1 MIPRSARAA
10 GSEAGADTVSPVTS
24 PEPASAA
31 PAPGGRLPVDGSYPP
46 EHHVL
51 RDLRLESEAG
61 PDLTARGWIDVG
73 DALRG
78 PTDLAHPGALATL
91 VDAVGGGLAATA
103 ARPDWI
109 ATADLTMHI
118 IPRPGVTRVQ
128 ATGRVLRAGRTTV
141 VIEVDIT
148 SADGDTLG
156 MATMTFAILPRRDG
170 NPVIDPVAATRRTTM
185 ALADSGF
192 TQSIEATTGLRVLD
206 DATGTVH
213 LPLTDYVRNTLGAV
227 QGGMM
232 AMTAAVA
239 AERALSSAADAHID
253 VVDLQVTY
261 LALAK
266 VGPVASTVR
275 ILDVQPD
282 FATAHVELTDAGAAD
297 GRVTTTVRARG
308 VRLRVPAS

>member
-1 MIPRSARAA
+1 M
-10 GSEAGADTVSPVTS
+10 TS
-24 PEPASAA
+24 PEAASTASAA
-31 PAPGGRLPVDGSYPP
+31 SGLIPVDGSYPP
-46 EHHVL
+46 DHHVL

-61 PDLTARGWIDVG
+61 PDLTARGWIDVS
-73 DALRG
+73 DSLRG
-78 PTDLAHPGALATL
+78 PTQLPLPGALATL

-118 IPRPGVTRVQ
+118 VPCPGVTRVQ
-128 ATGRVLRAGRTTV
+128 AAGRVLRAGRTTV
-141 VIEVDIT
+141 VIAVDIT
-148 SADGDTLG
+148 STAGDALG

-185 ALADSGF
+185 ARAGSGF
-192 TQSIEATTGLRVLD
+192 TQSLESTTGLRVLD
-206 DATGTVH
+206 DRAGAVQ

-239 AERALSSAADAHID
+239 AERALSAAANAHMD

-275 ILDVQPD
+275 VLDVQSD
-282 FATAHVELTDAGAAD
+282 FATAHVELTDAGAD
-297 GRVTTTVRARG
+297 GRVTTIVRARG
-308 VRLRVPAS
+308 VRVPVVAP

>member
-1 MIPRSARAA
+1 M
-10 GSEAGADTVSPVTS
+10 TS

-31 PAPGGRLPVDGSYPP
+31 PPPSGLLPADSSYPP

-61 PDLTARGWIDVG
+61 PDLTARGWIDVST
-73 DALRG
+73 ALRG
-78 PTDLAHPGALATL
+78 PTNLPHPGGLATL

-109 ATADLTMHI
+109 ATADLTMHVV
-118 IPRPGVTRVQ
+118 PCPGVTRVQ
-128 ATGRVLRAGRTTV
+128 AAGRVLRAGRTTV
-141 VIEVDIT
+141 VLEVEMT
-148 SADGDTLG
+148 SSEGDALG

-170 NPVIDPVAATRRTTM
+170 NPIIDPVAATRRTTM
-185 ALADSGF
+185 AHADSGF
-192 TQSIEATTGLRVLD
+192 TNSLESTTGLRVID
-206 DATGTVH
+206 AATGAVQ

-239 AERALSSAADAHID
+239 AERAMSTAAGTHID

-266 VGPVASTVR
+266 VGPVASTVG
-275 ILDVQPD
+275 ILDVHPD
-282 FATAHVELTDAGAAD
+282 FATAHVELTDAGAD
-297 GRVTTTVRARG
+297 GRFTTIVRARG
-308 VRLRVPAS
+308 VRVPEVTS

>member
-1 MIPRSARAA
+1 M
-10 GSEAGADTVSPVTS
+10 TS
-24 PEPASAA
+24 PEAASTASAA
-31 PAPGGRLPVDGSYPP
+31 SGLIPVDGPYPP
-46 EHHVL
+46 DHHVL

-61 PDLTARGWIDVG
+61 PDLTARGWIDVS
-73 DALRG
+73 DSLRG
-78 PTDLAHPGALATL
+78 PTQLPHPGALATL

-118 IPRPGVTRVQ
+118 VPCPGVTRVQ
-128 ATGRVLRAGRTTV
+128 AAGRVLRAGRTTV
-141 VIEVDIT
+141 VIAVDIT
-148 SADGDTLG
+148 STAGDALG

-185 ALADSGF
+185 ARAGSGF
-192 TQSIEATTGLRVLD
+192 TQSLESTTGLRVLD
-206 DATGTVH
+206 DRAGAVQ

-239 AERALSSAADAHID
+239 AERALSAAANAHMD

-275 ILDVQPD
+275 VLDVQSD
-282 FATAHVELTDAGAAD
+282 FATAHVELTDAGAD
-297 GRVTTTVRARG
+297 GRVTTIVRARG
-308 VRLRVPAS
+308 VRVPVVAP

>member
-1 MIPRSARAA
+1 M
-10 GSEAGADTVSPVTS
+10 TS
-24 PEPASAA
+24 PKPDSAASATS
-31 PAPGGRLPVDGSYPP
+31 GLIPVDGPYPP

-61 PDLTARGWIDVG
+61 PDLTARGWIDVS
-73 DALRG
+73 DSLRG
-78 PTDLAHPGALATL
+78 PTDLAHPGVLATL

-118 IPRPGVTRVQ
+118 VPCPGVTRVQ
-128 ATGRVLRAGRTTV
+128 AAGRVLRAGRTTV
-141 VIEVDIT
+141 VIAVDIT
-148 SADGDTLG
+148 SAEGDALG

-185 ALADSGF
+185 ARADSGF
-192 TQSIEATTGLRVLD
+192 TQSLESTTGLRVLD
-206 DATGTVH
+206 DGTGAVH

-239 AERALSSAADAHID
+239 AERALSVAANAHMD

-275 ILDVQPD
+275 VLEVQPD
-282 FATAHVELTDAGAAD
+282 FATAHVELTDAGAD
-297 GRVTTTVRARG
+297 GRVTTIVRARG
-308 VRLRVPAS
+308 VRVPVVAS

>member
-1 MIPRSARAA
+1 MTSTEP
-10 GSEAGADTVSPVTS
+10 VSV
-24 PEPASAA
+24 A
-31 PAPGGRLPVDGSYPP
+31 PAPGGLIPVDGPYPP
-46 EHHVL
+46 AQHVL

-61 PDLTARGWIDVG
+61 PDLTARGSIDIS

-78 PTDLAHPGALATL
+78 PTDLPHPGALATL

-109 ATADLTMHI
+109 ATADLTMHLV
-118 IPRPGVTRVQ
+118 PCPGVTRVQ
-128 ATGRVLRAGRTTV
+128 AAGRVLRAGRTTV
-141 VIEVDIT
+141 VLEVDMT
-148 SADGDTLG
+148 SDEGDVLG
-156 MATMTFAILPRRDG
+156 VASMTFAILPRRDG
-170 NPVIDPVAATRRTTM
+170 NPIIDPEAATRRTTM
-185 ALADSGF
+185 ARPDSGF
-192 TQSIEATTGLRVLD
+192 TQSLETATGLRVLD
-206 DATGTVH
+206 DTTGSVH

-239 AERALSSAADAHID
+239 AERALSAAAQTRID
-253 VVDLQVTY
+253 IVDLQVTY

-275 ILDVQPD
+275 VLDLQPD
-282 FATAHVELTDAGAAD
+282 SGTAHVELTDAGAD

-308 VRLRVPAS
+308 VRVEAETS

>member
-1 MIPRSARAA
+1 M
-10 GSEAGADTVSPVTS
+10 
-24 PEPASAA
+24 
-31 PAPGGRLPVDGSYPP
+31 
-46 EHHVL
+46 L

-61 PDLTARGWIDVG
+61 PDLTARAWIDVG
-73 DALRG
+73 KCLRG
-78 PTDLAHPGALATL
+78 PTDLPHPGALATL

-109 ATADLTMHI
+109 ATADLTMHVV
-118 IPRPGVTRVQ
+118 PCPGVTRVQ
-128 ATGRVLRAGRTTV
+128 ASGRVLRAGRTTV

-148 SADGDTLG
+148 SSEGDALG

-170 NPVIDPVAATRRTTM
+170 NPVIDPVGATRRTTM
-185 ALADSGF
+185 ARPDSGF
-192 TQSIEATTGLRVLD
+192 TQSLETTTGLRVID
-206 DATGTVH
+206 DATGAVQ

-239 AERALSSAADAHID
+239 AEHAMSTAAGTHID

-275 ILDVQPD
+275 ILDNQPD
-282 FATAHVELTDAGAAD
+282 FATAHVELTDAGAD
-297 GRVTTTVRARG
+297 GRVTTIVRARG
-308 VRLRVPAS
+308 VRVPAVTS

>member
-1 MIPRSARAA
+1 MGPKP
-10 GSEAGADTVSPVTS
+10 GADTVSPVTS
-24 PEPASAA
+24 PEAASTASAA
-31 PAPGGRLPVDGSYPP
+31 SGLIPVDGSYPP
-46 EHHVL
+46 DHHVL

-61 PDLTARGWIDVG
+61 PDLTARGWIDVS
-73 DALRG
+73 DSLRG
-78 PTDLAHPGALATL
+78 PTQLPLPGALATL

-118 IPRPGVTRVQ
+118 VPCPGVTRVQ
-128 ATGRVLRAGRTTV
+128 AAGRVLRAGRTTV
-141 VIEVDIT
+141 VIAVDIT
-148 SADGDTLG
+148 STVGEALG

-185 ALADSGF
+185 ARASSGF
-192 TQSIEATTGLRVLD
+192 TQSLESTTGLRVID
-206 DATGTVH
+206 DRAGAVQ

-239 AERALSSAADAHID
+239 AERALSAAANAHMD

-275 ILDVQPD
+275 VLDVQSD
-282 FATAHVELTDAGAAD
+282 FATAHVELTDAGAD
-297 GRVTTTVRARG
+297 GRVTTIVRARG
-308 VRLRVPAS
+308 VRVPVVAP